1 MDGAPG
7 AKRFLTPA
15 QLKRRQKHRQA
26 ALPRSAS
33 TASVPT
39 LKAARSESSTGREPP
54 LPLHEKP
61 RRFHPYPTKS
71 STLVRAA
78 TYQATHTRSPSA
90 SLLRHASKP
99 AAAATHP
106 NPFQILASSK
116 STHGDEN
123 PFQPINQALGLDTD
137 QPAAQQSCIVTIDQ
151 PVIAPTLPQLL
162 SQRALSVPVALAKLW
177 INPPETAKSTTKF
190 SSTAIHDN
198 ALTADGLPH
207 MTCSQ
212 PNRQLSWPISEV
224 AIRSRHFRESSDS
237 GEDSDRDG
245 DQLSFAGAWASEGSD
260 DEHRRLPVPNTLIN
274 GSSHAPTS
282 PPIVSYWDD
291 IDAELAEDPSLFS
304 LRRSTRP
311 KSLSLPES
319 LAASAHQ
326 TINETAGP
334 TPLRHR
340 ARLTRM
346 LQPKKLEGTTTAAI
360 LQAAQSKLQQRTAIG
375 KPSLKGHKKPAL
387 IQQYPAPPVDWWLR
401 LGVVI
406 TSKVPFDWLST
417 ERDQPDGLGLTLFTR
432 SPANICQSTANA
444 AEQLQAH
451 LHHWRYNPPRVT
463 ESYAKTIAKVLTQRK
478 RPTVEEKQDWD
489 FLHQAEQR
497 ARRAFNS
504 AFTELAAF
512 TQQTYFYYSNAEF
525 NAIFISSGSSN
536 PASLEAR
543 LSPSTAGL
551 RKKLGQAGITFATPK
566 LPLVAHDPGEMAD
579 TDVVA
584 RTLAQKKYDGQM
596 QSTLFFHGSTS
607 VRGLVQ
613 FLLRWT
619 DPRSERRARC
629 GITLVAPFPFLHGS
643 LEKAALE
650 LGHKSS
656 GATQRLGA
664 TGLEQCYTLTIRG
677 YLLPSAWCRIQTLLA
692 QLLQGEYT
700 TVPTKDTLQ
709 SSLVW
714 LNLAHSAHSIEPACA
729 LPTLADSTADSQ
741 LTNTATTSLVTKL
754 VCQQGQFSWDTK
766 PIL

>member
-26 ALPRSAS
+26 TLPRSAS

-39 LKAARSESSTGREPP
+39 LKATRSENSTGRESL

-71 STLVRAA
+71 SNLVRAA
-78 TYQATHTRSPSA
+78 TYQATHTRPPSA

-99 AAAATHP
+99 AAVATHP

-162 SQRALSVPVALAKLW
+162 SQRALSVPVALTKLW
-177 INPPETAKSTTKF
+177 TNPPETAKSTTKF

-224 AIRSRHFRESSDS
+224 TIRSRHFRESSDS

-245 DQLSFAGAWASEGSD
+245 DQLSFAGAWASEGSG
-260 DEHRRLPVPNTLIN
+260 DEHRRLPVPNILIN

-311 KSLSLPES
+311 ESLSLPES

-346 LQPKKLEGTTTAAI
+346 LQPKKLEGTTTAAM

-375 KPSLKGHKKPAL
+375 KPSLNGHKKPAL
-387 IQQYPAPPVDWWLR
+387 I
-401 LGVVI
+401 
-406 TSKVPFDWLST
+406 
-417 ERDQPDGLGLTLFTR
+417 
-432 SPANICQSTANA
+432 QSTANA

-536 PASLEAR
+536 SASLEAR

-650 LGHKSS
+650 FGHKSS

-677 YLLPSAWCRIQTLLA
+677 HLLPSAWCRIQTLLA

-700 TVPTKDTLQ
+700 AVPTKDTLQ
-709 SSLVW
+709 SSLGW

-741 LTNTATTSLVTKL
+741 STNTAATSLVTKL